1 MKSDW
6 RVILAGGLI
15 IGIAGVVAFNRWRVM
30 RIGTLRCTP
39 AMWLQVQLSIGRGER
54 VEAEMEKIETL
65 PVREQALRLL
75 RLLEKCDSS
84 LSDEAKTILDQ
95 LDGRWLSVGDLVVL
109 EKQRVGKSDWLPRLV
124 ADRFTEMAEEGALS
138 EDVRAGAFQIFAKV
152 LPSCFSSD
160 LDTRAVGSALLILGG
175 DQGRQLLEAQL
186 DRRSPGF
193 GAVLEVLE
201 RSKHPTSPAV
211 VERLLRE
218 DEEARHAE
226 GRTPSGKTVSLLA
239 LLAKTRPELAE
250 PRLLE
255 ILALPDYPATSAAE
269 VLFDLYNLPH
279 PRGSLMDWGDENG
292 LASLSEDEATTYLAD
307 SFGYYAA
314 HQFAHTL
321 LEEMG
326 GELPRM
332 RDAVRKV
339 KAPVGAQLL
348 DKIIAVLPVGGL
360 PKDKQARLKYL
371 SNEGA
376 ELEDTVLQLM
386 DTHEYVG
393 EDFVLLAWRYEVENR
408 NGLRKLPSE

>member
-1 MKSDW
+1 MKLDW
-6 RVILAGGLI
+6 RVTLAGGII
-15 IGIAGVVAFNRWRVM
+15 IGIVGVVAFTRWRVM
-30 RIGTLRCTP
+30 KIDTIRCTP
-39 AMWLQVQLSIGRGER
+39 AMWLQVQLSIWHGER
-54 VEAEMEKIETL
+54 VEAEMGKVEAL
-65 PVREQALRLL
+65 PVRERALQLL
-75 RLLEKCDSS
+75 RLLEKCDGS
-84 LSDEAKTILDQ
+84 LSDEAKNILTQ

-109 EKQRVGKSDWLPRLV
+109 EKQLTEKGDWLARLA
-124 ADRFTEMAEEGALS
+124 ADRFEEMAEEGALR
-138 EDVRAGAFQIFAKV
+138 EDVRVGAFQIFAKI
-152 LPSCFSSD
+152 LPSCYDSD

-175 DQGRQLLEAQL
+175 DRGQHLLEAQL

-193 GAVLEVLE
+193 GALLMVLE

-218 DEEARHAE
+218 DEEARRGE
-226 GRTPSGKTVSLLA
+226 GRRPSGKTVSLLA
-239 LLAKTRPELAE
+239 LLSKTRPEIAE

-255 ILALPDYPATSAAE
+255 LLALPDHPATSAAE

-307 SFGYYAA
+307 RFGYYAA
-314 HQFAHTL
+314 HRLADTM

-332 RDAVRKV
+332 SKAVKKV

-348 DKIIAVLPVGGL
+348 DKIIAVLPDGGL

-371 SNEGA
+371 NNEGA
-376 ELEDTVLQLM
+376 ELEDTVYRLM
-386 DTHEYVG
+386 EAHEYAG

-408 NGLRKLPSE
+408 NGFRKLPSK